1 MAKRGDSLCWPSL
14 TLSLHR
20 NYNKKCCN
28 RALLSWRLEQPGQNS
43 PRNTTAGTQLY
54 TSVPFKQEGHYTNA
68 CGSSEAIVHILVLLT
83 ALCRQSALSSEFL
96 FTFGMIDF
104 LCSDNCFYTM
114 KTIERYISIWML
126 CQIYPVACGMLSVW
140 WEAKTFSVREKR
152 TKLYLIWVLIWVPQA
167 YPAAVSVS
175 IEATL
180 DMPFQWDHCK
190 MKLLLNYILLSFELS
205 KKYENWC

>member
-1 MAKRGDSLCWPSL
+1 MAASVSGVHEA
-14 TLSLHR
+14 T
-20 NYNKKCCN
+20 
-28 RALLSWRLEQPGQNS
+28 SWML
-43 PRNTTAGTQLY
+43 
-54 TSVPFKQEGHYTNA
+54 VPVCTPMRWGKFESNFA
-68 CGSSEAIVHILVLLT
+68 MD
-83 ALCRQSALSSEFL
+83 L
-96 FTFGMIDF
+96 FPFGIRDF

-140 WEAKTFSVREKR
+140 WEAKTFCVREKR
-152 TKLYLIWVLIWVPQA
+152 MKLYLIWVLIWVPQA

-190 MKLLLNYILLSFELS
+190 MKLLLNYILLTVLS
-205 KKYENWC
+205 WGRSMKTGAKTLCRNTGAGLMLQMLTG